1 MKTEISNKKY
11 NNYFILIFFCIL
23 LSGCSWFAD
32 FAEHENDSYKA
43 GKKALNEGK
52 FELAKAK
59 LREIT
64 PESPYY
70 PQAVWL
76 IQKVPFKKGIDAYEK
91 QQLEVAISEFSKV
104 PLHGEYY
111 SEAQHYIDLINYEML
126 YDQLRISSKNAHHS
140 NSSKEKKAEEIKF
153 NYDIILITKLV
164 NIAEKM
170 GDSKKVLESIDIV
183 ISGIKHSSSR
193 NQTEDFLTLLERM
206 VSRNKEK
213 IIFEKALNFL
223 LTDFGKLYQKAEFR
237 PQVFQ
242 LVGNLKMELM

>member
-1 MKTEISNKKY
+1 MKIGNKKY
-11 NNYFILIFFCIL
+11 NFFISIFLCIL
-23 LSGCSWFAD
+23 LSGCSWFGD
-32 FAEHENDSYKA
+32 SAEPENDSYKA

-91 QQLEVAISEFSKV
+91 QQFEVAISEFSKV
-104 PLHGEYY
+104 PLHGEHY
-111 SEAQHYIDLINYEML
+111 SEAQHYLDLINYKML
-126 YDQLRISSKNAHHS
+126 YDQLQIYSKDSQYS
-140 NSSKEKKAEEIKF
+140 NSSQDKKAEEIKF
-153 NYDIILITKLV
+153 NYDIVLITKLV

-170 GDSKKVLESIDIV
+170 GDSKKVLESVDIG
-183 ISGIKHSSSR
+183 ISAIKQSSSLR
-193 NQTEDFLTLLERM
+193 QTGDFLMLLEKM

-213 IIFEKALNFL
+213 RIHEKALNFL
-223 LTDFGKLYQKAEFR
+223 LADFGKLHQ
-237 PQVFQ
+237 QVEIRSQIFQ
-242 LVGNLKMELM
+242 LLGNLKMELM

>member
-1 MKTEISNKKY
+1 MKIGNKKY
-11 NNYFILIFFCIL
+11 NFFISIFLCIL
-23 LSGCSWFAD
+23 LSGCSWFGD
-32 FAEHENDSYKA
+32 SAEPENDSYKA

-91 QQLEVAISEFSKV
+91 QQFEVAISEFSKV
-104 PLHGEYY
+104 PVHGEHY
-111 SEAQHYIDLINYEML
+111 SDAQHYLDLINYEML
-126 YDQLRISSKNAHHS
+126 YDQLRISSKNSQDS
-140 NSSKEKKAEEIKF
+140 NFSQDKKAEEIKF
-153 NYDIILITKLV
+153 NYDIVLITKLV

-170 GDSKKVLESIDIV
+170 GDSKKVLESFDIV
-183 ISGIKHSSSR
+183 ISAIKNLSSR
-193 NQTEDFLTLLERM
+193 RQTGDFLMLLEKM

-213 IIFEKALNFL
+213 RIHEKALNFL
-223 LTDFGKLYQKAEFR
+223 LADFGKLHQQVEIR

-242 LVGNLKMELM
+242 LLGNLKMELM

>member
-1 MKTEISNKKY
+1 MKKSNKK
-11 NNYFILIFFCIL
+11 FIFIISIFLCIL
-23 LSGCSWFAD
+23 LSGCSWFGD
-32 FAEHENDSYKA
+32 SAEPENDSYKA

-76 IQKVPFKKGIDAYEK
+76 IQKVPFKKGIVAYKK
-91 QQLEVAISEFSKV
+91 QQFEVAISEFSKV
-104 PLHGEYY
+104 PLHGEHY
-111 SEAQHYIDLINYEML
+111 SEAQHYLDLINYEIL
-126 YDQLRISSKNAHHS
+126 YEQLRKTSKDSQDS
-140 NSSKEKKAEEIKF
+140 NFSQDKKAEEIKF
-153 NYDIILITKLV
+153 NYDIVLITKLV

-170 GDSKKVLESIDIV
+170 GDSKNVLESFDIV
-183 ISGIKHSSSR
+183 ISAIKHSSSR
-193 NQTEDFLTLLERM
+193 SQTEDFIMLLEKM

-213 IIFEKALNFL
+213 RIHEKALNFL
-223 LTDFGKLYQKAEFR
+223 LADFGKLHQQVEIR

-242 LVGNLKMELM
+242 LVGTLKMELM

>member
-1 MKTEISNKKY
+1 MKMKISNKKY
-11 NNYFILIFFCIL
+11 NFFIVLFLCIS
-23 LSGCSWFAD
+23 LSGCSWFGD
-32 FAEHENDSYKA
+32 YVEPENDSYKA

-64 PESPYY
+64 QESPYY

-91 QQLEVAISEFSKV
+91 QQFEVAISEFSKV
-104 PLHGEYY
+104 PLHGEHY

-126 YDQLRISSKNAHHS
+126 YDQIRISSKNLHRS
-140 NSSKEKKAEEIKF
+140 NFNQERKAEEIKF
-153 NYDIILITKLV
+153 NYDIVLITKMV
-164 NIAEKM
+164 GIAEKM
-170 GDSKKVLESIDIV
+170 GDSKKVIESIDIV
-183 ISGIKHSSSR
+183 ISGIKNSSSR
-193 NQTEDFLTLLERM
+193 SQTEEFLTLLQKI

-213 IIFEKALNFL
+213 RIHEKALNFL
-223 LTDFGKLYQKAEFR
+223 LADFGELYQQVEIR

>member
-1 MKTEISNKKY
+1 MAINNKIY
-11 NNYFILIFFCIL
+11 NSIIGLFFCIL
-23 LSGCSWFAD
+23 LSGCGWFGVTV
-32 FAEHENDSYKA
+32 EPENDSYKA

-70 PQAVWL
+70 PQAIWL
-76 IQKVPFKKGIDAYEK
+76 IQRVPFKKGIDAYEK
-91 QQLEVAISEFSKV
+91 QQFEVAIFEFLKV
-104 PLHGEYY
+104 PLHGEDY
-111 SEAQHYIDLINYEML
+111 SEAQHYIDLINYERL
-126 YDQLRISSKNAHHS
+126 YDQLWISSKYSHHS
-140 NSSKEKKAEEIKF
+140 NSSQEKKAEEIKF
-153 NYDIILITKLV
+153 NYDILLISKLV

-170 GDSKKVLESIDIV
+170 GDFNKVLESIEIV

-193 NQTEDFLTLLERM
+193 SQTEDFLMLLEKI

-213 IIFEKALNFL
+213 RIHEKALNFL
-223 LTDFGKLYQKAEFR
+223 LADFEKLYQQVEIR

-242 LVGNLKMELM
+242 LVGNLKMGLM

>member
-1 MKTEISNKKY
+1 MNSLNNNKIYNLIISI
-11 NNYFILIFFCIL
+11 FISVL
-23 LSGCSWFAD
+23 LSGCSWFEDSMAP
-32 FAEHENDSYKA
+32 ENDSYKA

-91 QQLEVAISEFSKV
+91 QQFEVAISEFSKV
-104 PLHGEYY
+104 PVHGEHY
-111 SEAQHYIDLINYEML
+111 SEGQYYIDLINYEML
-126 YDQLRISSKNAHHS
+126 YDQLRISSKDSQDSNYAHD
-140 NSSKEKKAEEIKF
+140 KKPEKTKF

-170 GDSKKVLESIDIV
+170 DDSEKLLESFDLV
-183 ISGIKHSSSR
+183 ISAIKHSSLR
-193 NQTEDFLTLLERM
+193 NQTEDFLILLEKM
-206 VSRNKEK
+206 VSRNNEK
-213 IIFEKALNFL
+213 RIHEKALNYL
-223 LTDFGKLYQKAEFR
+223 LADFGKLYQQIEIRK
-237 PQVFQ
+237 QVFQ
-242 LVGNLKMELM
+242 LVGKLKMELM

>member
-1 MKTEISNKKY
+1 MKISNKKY
-11 NNYFILIFFCIL
+11 NFIIAISLCIL
-23 LSGCSWFAD
+23 LSGCSWFGD
-32 FAEHENDSYKA
+32 SAEPENDSYEA

-64 PESPYY
+64 QDSPYY

-111 SEAQHYIDLINYEML
+111 SEAQHYLNLINYEML
-126 YDQLRISSKNAHHS
+126 YDQLRIASKTEDLS
-140 NSSKEKKAEEIKF
+140 NKDAEEIKF
-153 NYDIILITKLV
+153 NYDIVLITKLV
-164 NIAEKM
+164 NIAEKI
-170 GDSKKVLESIDIV
+170 GDSKKVLESFDIV

-193 NQTEDFLTLLERM
+193 SQTEDFLTLLEKI

-213 IIFEKALNFL
+213 RIFEKALNFL
-223 LTDFGKLYQKAEFR
+223 LTDFGKLYQQAEFR

>member
-1 MKTEISNKKY
+1 MKMKTSNKKY
-11 NNYFILIFFCIL
+11 NFIIAISLCIL
-23 LSGCSWFAD
+23 LSGCSWFGD
-32 FAEHENDSYKA
+32 FAEPENDSYEA

-104 PLHGEYY
+104 PLHGQDY
-111 SEAQHYIDLINYEML
+111 SEAQHYLNQINYEML
-126 YDQLRISSKNAHHS
+126 YDQLRIASKTEDLS
-140 NSSKEKKAEEIKF
+140 NKDAEEIKF
-153 NYDIILITKLV
+153 NYDIVLITKLV

-193 NQTEDFLTLLERM
+193 SQTEDFLTLLEKI

-213 IIFEKALNFL
+213 RIFEKALNFL
-223 LTDFGKLYQKAEFR
+223 LTDFGKLYQQAEFR

>member
-1 MKTEISNKKY
+1 MKISNKKY
-11 NNYFILIFFCIL
+11 NFIIGLFLCIF
-23 LSGCSWFAD
+23 LSGCSWFGD
-32 FAEHENDSYKA
+32 SAEPENDSYKA
-43 GKKALNEGK
+43 GKKALSEGK

-91 QQLEVAISEFSKV
+91 QQFEVAISEFSKV

-111 SEAQHYIDLINYEML
+111 SEAQHYLDLINYEML
-126 YDQLRISSKNAHHS
+126 YDQLQISSKNSHHS
-140 NSSKEKKAEEIKF
+140 KSSQGKKAEKIKF
-153 NYDIILITKLV
+153 NYDIVLITNLV

-193 NQTEDFLTLLERM
+193 TQTEEFLMLLEKV

-213 IIFEKALNFL
+213 IIHEKALNFL
-223 LTDFGKLYQKAEFR
+223 LADFGKLYQQVEIR